1 MQGSKYN
8 TLIIYIISKFVYRG
22 GSISGQD
29 TSCAHTVVLSFAEL
43 TFVFKFMNMYIRS
56 LVLF

>member
-1 MQGSKYN
+1 MYN

-29 TSCAHTVVLSFAEL
+29 TSCAYTVVLSFAEL